1 MRGTRETMRLKLLA
15 VLVLLTV
22 MVGCVGP
29 KADVSIF
36 IMPSNGMS
44 PVISDM
50 LEKNL
55 QQQLGATP
63 TVRVSSTP
71 IFSLDKMIVEVAAGD
86 HGIIVLTKDQ
96 WLSIVRMGG
105 MLPLDDLLKPTDFP
119 EGVVELPVDDPKGKT
134 EQHLYAIPVSNTK
147 WMKSIRYNG
156 EELFAFLHP
165 RAPDLEKAKQV
176 LVNLSQK

>member
-1 MRGTRETMRLKLLA
+1 MRLKLLA
-15 VLVLLTV
+15 ALVLLAI
-22 MVGCVGP
+22 MVGCGGP

-36 IMPSNGMS
+36 MMPSNGMS
-44 PVISDM
+44 PAIADQ
-50 LEKNL
+50 LQKNL

-63 TVRVSSTP
+63 TVRLSTTP

-96 WLSIVRMGG
+96 WLGIARTGG
-105 MLPLDDLLKPTDFP
+105 MVPLDDLLKPTDFP
-119 EGVVELPVDDPKGKT
+119 EGIVELPVDDLKGKT
-134 EQHLYAIPVSNTK
+134 EQHLYAIPISNTK
-147 WMKSIRYNG
+147 WMKSIGYKG

-165 RAPDLEKAKQV
+165 RAPDLEKSKQV